1 MKSFTIF
8 TSSAK
13 VDHIILHY
21 FQQQR
26 FGKWLAV
33 REFYQ
38 PYPTQ
43 FCDVE
48 QHYQIRARATK

>member
-1 MKSFTIF
+1 MIMIM
-8 TSSAK
+8 SSNNT
-13 VDHIILHY
+13 LQ
-21 FQQQR
+21 F
-26 FGKWLAV
+26 V